1 MDQRVTSLS
10 DFDRYFSEQMEK
22 SQLRFITCG
31 SVDNGKS
38 TLLGRLLYESNSVFE
53 DQLEAAR
60 VESARYGTH
69 GKSLDMALLI
79 DGLQD

>member
-1 MDQRVTSLS
+1 MGQRATSLS
-10 DFDRYFSEQMEK
+10 DFERYFSEQMEK
-22 SQLRFITCG
+22 SQLLFITCG

-60 VESARYGTH
+60 VESERYGAH
-69 GKSLDMALLI
+69 GKSLDMAL
-79 DGLQD
+79 